1 MTALLPQLT
10 EPSEGARPARI
21 IAPPGVFSPRSD
33 TWLLAALLDE
43 KTSLSGSRV
52 LDVCTGSGAIGV
64 RAAMRGA
71 EVTAVDVS
79 RRAVLVVRLNARL
92 NGVRVRALRGDLFG
106 PVQGRRFDTIVSN
119 PPYLPAHDDQLP
131 TRGEARA
138 WDAGRN
144 GRLLIDRIAEEAPPL
159 LEPDGQLLL
168 IQSSVTGVPQTL
180 ERLERSGFE
189 AVEVVAR
196 RRGPLGPLLAA
207 RADELERRGLLRK
220 GEREEELVAI
230 RARRIPAT

>member
-1 MTALLPQLT
+1 MSALLPQLT
-10 EPSEGARPARI
+10 EPSEGTPPARI

-43 KTSLSGSRV
+43 KTGLPGSRV

-64 RAAMRGA
+64 AAAVRGA

-79 RRAVLVVRLNARL
+79 RRSVLTARLNARL
-92 NGVRVRALRGDLFG
+92 NGVRVRALRGDLFD
-106 PVQGRRFDTIVSN
+106 PVRGQRFDTIVSN
-119 PPYLPAHDDQLP
+119 PPYLPADDDALP
-131 TRGEARA
+131 VRGEARA
-138 WDAGRN
+138 WDAGRD
-144 GRLLIDRIAEEAPPL
+144 GRVLIDRIADEAPGL

-180 ERLERSGFE
+180 ERLERAGFQG
-189 AVEVVAR
+189 VEVVAR

-207 RADELERRGLLRK
+207 RADGLERRGLLRE

-230 RARRIPAT
+230 RARRAPAT